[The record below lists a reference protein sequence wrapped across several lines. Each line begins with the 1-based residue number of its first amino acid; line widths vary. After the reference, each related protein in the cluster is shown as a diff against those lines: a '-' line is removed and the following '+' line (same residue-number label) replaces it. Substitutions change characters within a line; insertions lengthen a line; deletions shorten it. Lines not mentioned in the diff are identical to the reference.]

1 VGLYDDILAT
11 ARNYMGPAAE
21 DYINRRIRI
30 VQRGDEPEQI
40 GADKLDRLAAGID
53 MTAKV
58 YMGPAKAAA
67 FRDAILALKAR
78 YERTPSQGSGAWGPP
93 PGGR

>member
-1 VGLYDDILAT
+1 MALYDDILAV

-21 DYINRRIRI
+21 DYIQRRIRI
-30 VQRGDEPEQI
+30 VQRGEEPESI
-40 GADKLDRLAAGID
+40 GADRLDRLAAGID

-67 FRDAILALKAR
+67 FRDAVLALKSR
-78 YERTPSQGSGAWGPP
+78 YEISPSKNQ
-93 PGGR
+93 